1 MEAFEDVDVGL
12 DEPQG
17 GGSRLPVNLSPDLL
31 RSPWLIGGAGV
42 VLGLILG
49 LVWAY
54 LIAPV
59 QWVDQPID
67 NLRADLKEEYARLVI
82 DSYSRNEDLGLAVQ
96 RISEI
101 GDDASQTLANISNS
115 PGSQDIEAINQV
127 LTNYNIQMAGG
138 LPEAEEGTPPQA
150 EEPAAEE
157 GGLSPVGTF
166 MIACG
171 ALSIITVIL
180 AFYIFWRRQ
189 NQGPIEPSTA
199 AMAQEFSRSVE
210 QTDYVALGADQPLAQ
225 WMTTYLVGDDLFD
238 DSFSIDSAIGE
249 FMGECGV
256 GIAETI
262 GVGEPKR
269 VSAFEVWLFD
279 KNDIQTVTKVVMS
292 AHAHNDDA
300 TRDRLAAKG
309 EPIFAEPGKETVL
322 ETATLQMVARIVDM
336 SYGDGALP
344 EQSFFERM
352 TIELAVWSKV

>member
-1 MEAFEDVDVGL
+1 MEAFEDVEVGEV
-12 DEPQG
+12 EPQ
-17 GGSRLPVNLSPDLL
+17 GGSRLPLNLSGGLIRHPLV
-31 RSPWLIGGAGV
+31 IGGAGV
-42 VLGLILG
+42 IFGLILG
-49 LVWAY
+49 LIWGY
-54 LIAPV
+54 YIAPV
-59 QWVDQPID
+59 EFIDAPID
-67 NLRADLKEEYARLVI
+67 LLRTDLKEDYARLVI
-82 DSYSRNEDLGLAVQ
+82 DSYSQNQDAALSVQ
-96 RISEI
+96 RISLI
-101 GDDASQTLANISNS
+101 GDDAPQILANISANPAGQNVES
-115 PGSQDIEAINQV
+115 VNQV
-127 LTNYNIQMAGG
+127 LTSYNTQTGG
-138 LPEAEEGTPPQA
+138 VLPEADGGEQPVA
-150 EEPAAEE
+150 EDPAPRTSFF
-157 GGLSPVGTF
+157 SPLRLF
-166 MIACG
+166 LISCG
-171 ALSIITVIL
+171 ALSIIGVAL
-180 AFYIFWRRQ
+180 AFVVFLRRQ
-189 NQGPIEPSTA
+189 NRGPTEPSTA
-199 AMAQEFSRSVE
+199 TMAQEYSRSVE

-292 AHAHNDDA
+292 AHAHTDEA

-344 EQSFFERM
+344 DQSFFERM

>member
-12 DEPQG
+12 DEPE
-17 GGSRLPVNLSPDLL
+17 GSSRPPLNLNSDLL
-31 RSPWLIGGAGV
+31 RNPWVIGVGGA
-42 VLGLILG
+42 ILG
-49 LVWAY
+49 LLLGLLIGYV
-54 LIAPV
+54 IAPV

-67 NLRADLKEEYARLVI
+67 NLRADLKEDYARLVI
-82 DSYSRNEDLGLAVQ
+82 DSYSQNQDAALAVQ
-96 RISEI
+96 RISLI
-101 GDDASQTLANISNS
+101 GEDAPQILANISAN
-115 PGSQDIEAINQV
+115 PKTQNIESVSQV
-127 LTNYNIQMAGG
+127 LANYTTQTGGG
-138 LPEAEEGTPPQA
+138 LPT
-150 EEPAAEE
+150 AEE
-157 GGLSPVGTF
+157 GGQPVAEEPDASPSLLNPTRLFLISCAV
-166 MIACG
+166 
-171 ALSIITVIL
+171 LSIITVVFAGYWFL
-180 AFYIFWRRQ
+180 RRQ
-189 NQGPIEPSTA
+189 NRGPSEPSTA
-199 AMAQEFSRSVE
+199 AMAQEYSRSVE
-210 QTDYVALGADQPLAQ
+210 QTDYIALGADQPLAQ

-344 EQSFFERM
+344 DQSFFERM
-352 TIELAVWSKV
+352 TIELAVWAKV